1 MAAFTLK
8 EAADELRI
16 SLRRFQDIVKR
27 YPFYYPNG
35 IRKLFTEE
43 NLASIRSALAEEQR
57 CLNSNDG
64 TVHRTNIYA
73 GPSGASAYSKAL
85 ELISASRKP
94 RRKQNAARKGVT

>member
-27 YPFYYPNG
+27 YPFYYSNG
-35 IRKLFTEE
+35 NRKLFTEE

-57 CLNSNDG
+57 DKA
-64 TVHRTNIYA
+64 TVHRTTIYA
-73 GPSGASAYSKAL
+73 GPSGATALTKAL
-85 ELISASRKP
+85 ALLSARRKP
-94 RRKQNAARKGVT
+94 RGKTKRVTKQRS

>member
-1 MAAFTLK
+1 MVAFTLK

-35 IRKLFTEE
+35 NRKLFTEE

-57 CLNSNDG
+57 NKA
-64 TVHRTNIYA
+64 TVHRTAIYA
-73 GPSGASAYSKAL
+73 GPSGASAYSRAL
-85 ELISASRKP
+85 ELISARRKP
-94 RRKQNAARKGVT
+94 RRKTKPVAKRGN